1 MEALILAIKRYGNL
15 ANLVDVLKDS
25 DEDFE
30 TIEELT
36 VYLKEQAA
44 YMGK

>member
-15 ANLVDVLKDS
+15 GNLVDVLKDS

-36 VYLKEQAA
+36 VYLKEQAG
-44 YMGK
+44 YMGR